1 MKILTPEQIK
11 ENNQK
16 IIELHDNLE
25 SHIGSIYDLWIRESS
40 NSRRTN
46 LKRLNAWKLIEVKP
60 LQFGTY
66 AEPDRITFWI
76 KIESPKGIHK
86 GLIGEYVEKYILRG

>member
-1 MKILTPEQIK
+1 MKILTPEQRA
-11 ENNQK
+11 ERNQK
-16 IIELHDNLE
+16 VIELHDNLE

-46 LKRLNAWKLIEVKP
+46 LKRLNRWKLIEVKP
-60 LQFGTY
+60 VYYITY
-66 AEPDRITFWI
+66 ENRNDATFWI

>member
-1 MKILTPEQIK
+1 MRELTPEQIL
-11 ENNQK
+11 ERNQK

-25 SHIGSIYDLWIRESS
+25 SHIGAVYDLWIREAS

-46 LKRLNAWKLIEVKP
+46 LKRLNRWKLIEVKP
-60 LQFGTY
+60 VYYIKDDTRND
-66 AEPDRITFWI
+66 ATFWI

>member
-1 MKILTPEQIK
+1 MKTLTPEQIL
-11 ENNQK
+11 ERNQK
-16 IIELHDNLE
+16 IILLHDNLE
-25 SHIGSIYDLWIRESS
+25 SHIGSIYDLWIREAS

-46 LKRLNAWKLIEVKP
+46 LKRLNGWKLIEVKP
-60 LQFGTY
+60 IY
-66 AEPDRITFWI
+66 YIKDEIRNDATFWI